1 VPGAKQDAR
10 AAPQCDPEEAAAQ
23 LHEAVQSKDLRKIR
37 RLLGSGLDFSVDT
50 PNEDGETA
58 AVCAARSGD
67 AEIVAALLD
76 ARADPLARD
85 THPEFFGDGIWPN
98 ERKPQVCKAKRPVGA
113 LAGKTVVYHLR
124 LTKCF
129 DKVLKRV
136 FPMTRIAMM
145 RAISAALQS
154 FHNNPAL
161 IVAVQQGHS
170 RLAAILLEHST
181 ALGPSTATDS
191 KAAPQPS
198 YWTSATKSG
207 STGVKERAAALLV
220 ACTHRQWRC
229 AEVVLE
235 AGVAAPSLDITRDPS
250 GRTAMHLAAAAGER
264 TTVQLLLKAGASPAI
279 FSCYGGSHSTMH
291 VWRGISLWCACLSKE
306 RQTLRRKHARAT
318 TASRGDATTW
328 ERRPW
333 NWPRRV
339 ATRSS
344 ALTCLLA
351 TRDLTCLHQGIG
363 VHCDVHWRFPL

>member
-1 VPGAKQDAR
+1 M
-10 AAPQCDPEEAAAQ
+10 
-23 LHEAVQSKDLRKIR
+23 
-37 RLLGSGLDFSVDT
+37 
-50 PNEDGETA
+50 
-58 AVCAARSGD
+58 CAARSGD

-279 FSCYGGSHSTMH
+279 FSCYGRQPLHDACVAGHLSVVRVLIEGKADPSAKAREGNDGFPWGRNDVGKAPLELAEARGHTQLSAYLSTCH
-291 VWRGISLWCACLSKE
+291 K
-306 RQTLRRKHARAT
+306 
-318 TASRGDATTW
+318 
-328 ERRPW
+328 
-333 NWPRRV
+333 
-339 ATRSS
+339 RSD
-344 ALTCLLA
+344 LLA
-351 TRDLTCLHQGIG
+351 SGDRGAL
-363 VHCDVHWRFPL
+363 